1 MTRLLRSRGTVA
13 LLLQECEQN
22 FCDSFR
28 GVNDC
33 LQNGHVLA
41 ASVFLGF
48 RSPDTGMRV
57 RGRSGFGPV
66 GGEACV
72 GGEVWW
78 LAWRNSG
85 IVMPSVAKT
94 AALTVC
100 AVKPEAFATSLT
112 DRPLRSSDLI
122 LAASFELY

>member
-1 MTRLLRSRGTVA
+1 VA

-41 ASVFLGF
+41 ARVFLDF

-66 GGEACV
+66 GSETCV

-85 IVMPSVAKT
+85 IVIPSVAIT
-94 AALTVC
+94 AAVTVY
-100 AVKPEAFATSLT
+100 AVKPVASATSVT
-112 DRPLRSSDLI
+112 DRPLRRSDLI
-122 LAASFELY
+122 RAASSELY